1 MKKTTLLLACIV
13 GLAFFLRIY
22 KVTQIPPAL
31 SWDEVSIGY
40 NAYSILK
47 TGRDEHGR
55 YMPVDAFVAYGDY
68 KPVLPVYLTVPF
80 IALFGLNELAVRLP
94 SALAGTLTVLLTY
107 FLVLELFGKF

>member
-55 YMPVDAFVAYGDY
+55 YMPVDAFVAY
-68 KPVLPVYLTVPF
+68 
-80 IALFGLNELAVRLP
+80 
-94 SALAGTLTVLLTY
+94 
-107 FLVLELFGKF
+107 